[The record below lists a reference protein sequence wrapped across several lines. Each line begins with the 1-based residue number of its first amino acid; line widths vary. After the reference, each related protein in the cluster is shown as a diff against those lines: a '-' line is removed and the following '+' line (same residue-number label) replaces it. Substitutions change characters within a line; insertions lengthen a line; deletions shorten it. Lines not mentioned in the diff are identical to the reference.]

1 MKSRILEFKDSKIAW
16 IGQIPKHW
24 EVTKNKYILN
34 GVYSGG
40 TPTSGTTEFYTD
52 EDDGIPFV
60 SIGDMSKKEFIEST
74 KAKVTKL
81 GILDKNLRILP
92 KNTILYSIYATIGEV
107 TELKC
112 SATISQALLALFVK
126 NSYNKQFYKYNLKA
140 MKDYIFFQSSG
151 TTQFNL
157 NAKKVLNFS
166 FVLPPLD
173 EQEKIAEFLDKKC
186 EIIDKRLEN
195 LEQKISALKEYKK
208 SLISECVTKGLNSRI
223 LEFKDSKIPW
233 IGKIPKHW
241 EVSKIK
247 YVVSK
252 KITDG
257 THQTPEYA
265 DENTGSPFLSAKD
278 VTSGYINWENIKY
291 ITKSLHNQLQ
301 KEVKPQKD
309 DILLAKNGTT
319 GIAALVTDDKI
330 FDIYV
335 TLALIRANKN
345 IVLPKFLLYIINSEL
360 CKIQFNLSLIGI
372 GVQNLHLNLINN
384 TLILLPPLD
393 EQKEIAEFLDKKCAS
408 IDKLSANYQSQIHAL
423 KEYKKSLIYEC
434 VTGKK
439 EIKI

>member
-1 MKSRILEFKDSKIAW
+1 MSRIPFENSKFEKVRIRFLISEKTKSKIQVGDAK
-16 IGQIPKHW
+16 PKDEAQYPFFTSGENILSFDKFLCDNQTIFLNTGGNASVKFYDGKASYSTDTYAIKSKNENFYLTKFLFYCLNDTKFMNDIYFEGSALKHLQ
-24 EVTKNKYILN
+24 KNKFKN
-34 GVYSGG
+34 
-40 TPTSGTTEFYTD
+40 FK
-52 EDDGIPFV
+52 IP
-60 SIGDMSKKEFIEST
+60 
-74 KAKVTKL
+74 
-81 GILDKNLRILP
+81 
-92 KNTILYSIYATIGEV
+92 
-107 TELKC
+107 
-112 SATISQALLALFVK
+112 
-126 NSYNKQFYKYNLKA
+126 
-140 MKDYIFFQSSG
+140 
-151 TTQFNL
+151 
-157 NAKKVLNFS
+157 
-166 FVLPPLD
+166 LPPLNKQK
-173 EQEKIAEFLDKKC
+173 EIAEFLDKKC
-186 EIIDKRLEN
+186 EIIDKRLNN
-195 LEQKISALKEYKK
+195 LERKIKSLKEYKK
-208 SLISECVTKGLNSRI
+208 SLISECVTKGLNPKNM
-223 LEFKDSKIPW
+223 EFKDSGIPW
-233 IGKIPKHW
+233 IGEIPEHWKI
-241 EVSKIK
+241 SKIK
-247 YVVSK
+247 YIVSK

-384 TLILLPPLD
+384 TLILVPPLNK
-393 EQKEIAEFLDKKCAS
+393 QKEIAEFLDKKCEK
-408 IDKLSANYQSQIHAL
+408 IDRLNENYTKQITAL

-439 EIKI
+439 EI